1 MRRLLDLRPST
12 GLERGDMNVAMSTR
26 RRPSRGDNVNELD
39 SLFETCFSFIGIE
52 DIVPFNLVYNTNS
65 LSSFTEAKGYLS
77 YISCNSLHCLFN

>member
-1 MRRLLDLRPST
+1 
-12 GLERGDMNVAMSTR
+12 MNVDMSTS

-39 SLFETCFSFIGIE
+39 FIGIE